1 MIFKTKKLISFYDR
15 IKELGKTKTFKDFNN
30 ERCFLIRHD
39 IDWDLNAALNMA
51 KLEYS
56 MGIKSTFFIL
66 VNTNNY
72 NILSYENQN
81 IIKEIENYGHEI
93 GLHFDASFYKI
104 DFNLHA
110 KKEALILNSILKNK
124 VASIALHNPSI
135 LKFKPKFKNFNDAY
149 SKEYFI
155 PEYYLSDSC
164 FSFRNKDPFE
174 FIENFENSPF
184 QQILLHP
191 LHYSKSGDLDYI
203 SKFEKIFIKQIK
215 NFDKIQMQNHFYKK
229 QRESRKLVINLNGR
243 E

>member
-191 LHYSKSGDLDYI
+191 LHFSKDGKKTYVD
-203 SKFEKIFIKQIK
+203 KFEKMFRKQIK
-215 NFDKIQMQNHFYKK
+215 NFDDYQKRNATYNLERKDRGYNIKIN
-229 QRESRKLVINLNGR
+229 
-243 E
+243 